1 MFSPTNT
8 PPLESGSEDE
18 GDSDLPDIK
27 VGTPKK
33 PKLEAAAEPKPHLPN
48 PSNGGSSSR
57 VGLGALENPLCASS
71 PARSSSTAAT
81 TISSPLQEKPVAIS
95 NAVRDRLFKTATFGV
110 RAMVDGLSYLSPV
123 KMESSSGTSESKKT
137 ANRVKKLART
147 LKEKTD
153 MEKKLEELRSRNG
166 IQGIAKSEEEKLE
179 AQKMSYESTLPD
191 IDGLLAE
198 GNSTT
203 FPNDASLF
211 PSPSSLNSGR
221 PFFVREASLITEIY
235 PPGIAMSDGG
245 SLAQLL
251 VEGSGNDL
259 RNIVCGVML
268 PLSYIGRPCPL
279 ELTQWLF
286 QLTACA
292 EDEKVSF
299 GALKSLLEL
308 LQQNLKQK
316 TSFSPPTVAEITD
329 ALVTLGADKERLR
342 PPVDSCGT
350 IVRSLP
356 QGPESFTPVSPPIAN
371 LSHLTTYICAC
382 VKTVAENYGVQELE
396 QLVLVLCG
404 LSLDPHCQYTLK
416 QVLQNCLGCVLGAYP
431 EAVWSKAI
439 ARLSPQLACLS
450 PHSRHHVY
458 LARFLRGTSPRQ
470 LCFLRDFCRYCL
482 AKIVHLPTRDFISD
496 TLPVISDTS
505 SSLGNNSSLAS
516 ENSPLG
522 VDLMEA
528 ESERRHTTAKA
539 SSSANTIKK
548 HGRNSGDGSGVFAR
562 TVIES
567 YRRTMPT
574 KMTSK
579 HYQELYCLLQLLNLH
594 GLSFRSQSEEQEFLR
609 VLGGIR
615 STIRDD
621 PALPVTSQVKDLLI
635 RLKVELEAQ
644 GHGRRTNTTPLDV
657 LFST

>member
-1 MFSPTNT
+1 M
-8 PPLESGSEDE
+8 
-18 GDSDLPDIK
+18 
-27 VGTPKK
+27 
-33 PKLEAAAEPKPHLPN
+33 
-48 PSNGGSSSR
+48 
-57 VGLGALENPLCASS
+57 
-71 PARSSSTAAT
+71 
-81 TISSPLQEKPVAIS
+81 
-95 NAVRDRLFKTATFGV
+95 
-110 RAMVDGLSYLSPV
+110 
-123 KMESSSGTSESKKT
+123 
-137 ANRVKKLART
+137 
-147 LKEKTD
+147 
-153 MEKKLEELRSRNG
+153 
-166 IQGIAKSEEEKLE
+166 E
-179 AQKMSYESTLPD
+179 AQKKSHESTLPD
-191 IDGLLAE
+191 INGLLAE
-198 GNSTT
+198 GNATT
-203 FPNDASLF
+203 IPNDAPLF
-211 PSPSSLNSGR
+211 PSPSSGR

-292 EDEKVSF
+292 EDDKVSF

-308 LQQNLKQK
+308 LQQSLKQK

-329 ALVTLGADKERLR
+329 ALVTLGADRERLR
-342 PPVDSCGT
+342 PSVDSSGT
-350 IVRSLP
+350 KVRTLP

-371 LSHLTTYICAC
+371 LSHLTTYVCAC

-396 QLVLVLCG
+396 QLALVLCG

-416 QVLQNCLGCVLGAYP
+416 QVLQNCLGCVLRAYP
-431 EAVWSKAI
+431 EAVWSKAV
-439 ARLSPQLACLS
+439 ARLSPQLASLS
-450 PHSRHHVY
+450 PHGRHHVS
-458 LARFLRGTSPRQ
+458 LARFLCGTSPRQ
-470 LCFLRDFCRYCL
+470 LFLLRDFCRYCL

-496 TLPVISDTS
+496 TSPVISDTS
-505 SSLGNNSSLAS
+505 SSLAQGNNSSSRTS

-522 VDLMEA
+522 VDLMDA
-528 ESERRHTTAKA
+528 ESERQHTTAKA
-539 SSSANTIKK
+539 SSSAYTIKK

-567 YRRTMPT
+567 YRRAMPT
-574 KMTSK
+574 KMTGK
-579 HYQELYCLLQLLNLH
+579 QYQELYCLLQLLNLH

-609 VLGGIR
+609 VLGGLR

-644 GHGRRTNTTPLDV
+644 GHGRRANTTQLDV